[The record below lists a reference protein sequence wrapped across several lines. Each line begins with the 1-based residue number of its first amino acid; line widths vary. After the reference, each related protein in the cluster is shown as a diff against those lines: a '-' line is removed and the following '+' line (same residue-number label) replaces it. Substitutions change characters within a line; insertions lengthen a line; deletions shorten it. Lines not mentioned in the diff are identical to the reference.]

1 MKGTEKEM
9 KSFLII
15 GMGHFGHHL
24 CSSLAKMDC
33 EIMIV
38 DKDENTIEDMLPY
51 VVSAKIGD
59 CTKIEVLETFDIPS
73 FDTCFVCMGENF
85 QNSLE
90 ITSLLKECGA
100 KRVISKADRDI
111 QEKFLLRNGADAV
124 IYPEKNM
131 AERFAVRESSEH
143 IFDYI
148 NLGSEYSI
156 YEIDMLDRWVGKT
169 VHELNFRVKYNLSVL
184 ATKKNGTIQ
193 PVITGKR
200 RFEQGDHLLV
210 LGREEDVRK
219 VTGKE

>member
-1 MKGTEKEM
+1 M

-15 GMGHFGHHL
+15 GMGQFGHHL
-24 CSSLAKMDC
+24 CKSLARMDC

-38 DKDENTIEDMLPY
+38 DEREEAIEDMLPY

-59 CTKIEVLETFDIPS
+59 CTNIEVLRTFDIPS
-73 FDTCFVCMGENF
+73 FDTCFVCIGENF

-156 YEIDMLDRWVGKT
+156 YEIDVLDRWVGKT
-169 VHELNFRVKYNLSVL
+169 VRELNFRVKYNLAVL
-184 ATKKNGTIQ
+184 ATKKNGVVT
-193 PVITGKR
+193 PVISGER
-200 RFEQGDHLLV
+200 HFEKDEHLLV
-210 LGREEDVRK
+210 LGKEEDVRK
-219 VTGKE
+219 ITK

>member
-1 MKGTEKEM
+1 M

-24 CSSLAKMDC
+24 CQSLARMDC

-38 DKDENTIEDMLPY
+38 DEREEAVEDMLPY

-59 CTKIEVLETFDIPS
+59 CTNIEVLKTFDIPS
-73 FDTCFVCMGENF
+73 FDTCFVCIGENF

-100 KRVISKADRDI
+100 KKVISKADRDI

-148 NLGSEYSI
+148 NLGSDYSI
-156 YEIDMLDRWVGKT
+156 YEIDMLERWVGKT
-169 VHELNFRVKYNLSVL
+169 VKELNFRVKYNLAVL
-184 ATKKNGTIQ
+184 ATKKNDEVT
-193 PVITGKR
+193 PVISGER
-200 RFEQGDHLLV
+200 RFEKDEHLLV
-210 LGREEDVRK
+210 LGKEEDVRK
-219 VTGKE
+219 VTK

>member
-1 MKGTEKEM
+1 
-9 KSFLII
+9 
-15 GMGHFGHHL
+15 
-24 CSSLAKMDC
+24 MDC

-38 DKDENTIEDMLPY
+38 DKEEEALEDMLPY

-59 CTKIEVLETFDIPS
+59 CTNIEVLKTFDIPS

-100 KRVISKADRDI
+100 KKVISKADRDI

-148 NLGSEYSI
+148 NLGSDYSI
-156 YEIDMLDRWVGKT
+156 FEIDLLDRWVGKT
-169 VHELNFRVKYNLSVL
+169 VKELNFRVKYNLAVL
-184 ATKKNGTIQ
+184 ATKKGDHVT
-193 PVITGKR
+193 PVIS
-200 RFEQGDHLLV
+200 GDSVFNEGEHLLV
-210 LGREEDVRK
+210 LGKEEDVRK
-219 VTGKE
+219 LTK

>member
-1 MKGTEKEM
+1 M

-24 CSSLAKMDC
+24 CQSLARMDC

-38 DKDENTIEDMLPY
+38 DEREEAVEDMLPY

-59 CTKIEVLETFDIPS
+59 CTNIEVLKTFDIPS
-73 FDTCFVCMGENF
+73 FDTCFVCIGENF

-100 KRVISKADRDI
+100 KKVISKADRDI

-148 NLGSEYSI
+148 NLGSDYSI
-156 YEIDMLDRWVGKT
+156 YEIDVLDRWVGKT
-169 VHELNFRVKYNLSVL
+169 VKELNFRVKYNLAVL
-184 ATKKNGTIQ
+184 ATKKNDEVT
-193 PVITGKR
+193 PVISGER
-200 RFEQGDHLLV
+200 RFERDEHLLV
-210 LGREEDVRK
+210 LGKEEDVRK
-219 VTGKE
+219 VTK

>member
-1 MKGTEKEM
+1 M

-24 CSSLAKMDC
+24 CRSLAEDDC

-38 DKDENTIEDMLPY
+38 DKDEAAIEDMLPY

-59 CTKIEVLETFDIPS
+59 CTNIEVLKTFDIPS
-73 FDTCFVCMGENF
+73 FDTCFVCIGENF

-90 ITSLLKECGA
+90 ITSQLKECGA

-111 QEKFLLRNGADAV
+111 QEKFLLRNGADEV

-131 AERFAVRESSEH
+131 AERYAVKESSEH

-148 NLGSEYSI
+148 DLGSDYSI
-156 YEIDMLDRWVGKT
+156 FEIDVLDRWVGKT
-169 VHELNFRVKYNLSVL
+169 VRELNFRVKYNLVVL
-184 ATKKNGTIQ
+184 ATKKNGEVK
-193 PVITGKR
+193 PVITGER
-200 RFEQGDHLLV
+200 RFEKDEHLLV
-210 LGREEDVRK
+210 LGKEEDVRK
-219 VTGKE
+219 LTK

>member
-1 MKGTEKEM
+1 M

-24 CSSLAKMDC
+24 CRSLAKMDC
-33 EIMIV
+33 EIMIA
-38 DKDENTIEDMLPY
+38 DKEEDALEDMLPY

-59 CTKIEVLETFDIPS
+59 CTNIEVLKTFDIPS

-100 KRVISKADRDI
+100 KKVISKADRDI

-148 NLGSEYSI
+148 NLGSDYSI
-156 YEIDMLDRWVGKT
+156 FEIDMLDRWIGKT
-169 VHELNFRVKYNLSVL
+169 VKELNFRVKYNLAVL
-184 ATKKNGTIQ
+184 ATKKGDHVT
-193 PVITGKR
+193 PVIS
-200 RFEQGDHLLV
+200 GDSVFNEGEHLLV
-210 LGREEDVRK
+210 LGKEEDVRK
-219 VTGKE
+219 LTK

>member
-1 MKGTEKEM
+1 MITM

-24 CSSLAKMDC
+24 CRSLAETDC

-38 DKDENTIEDMLPY
+38 DKDETRIEDMLPY

-59 CTKIEVLETFDIPS
+59 CTNIDVLKSFDIPS

-90 ITSLLKECGA
+90 ITSLLKDCGA
-100 KRVISKADRDI
+100 KRVVSKADKDI

-124 IYPEKNM
+124 IYPSKNM
-131 AERFAVRESSEH
+131 AQRYAIRESSEH

-148 NLGSEYSI
+148 SLDSEYSI
-156 YEIDMLDRWVGKT
+156 YEIDMLDKWVGKS
-169 VHELNFRVKYNLSVL
+169 VKDLNFRVKYNLAVL
-184 ATKKNGTIQ
+184 ATKKGTKIN
-193 PVITGKR
+193 PVITADR
-200 RFEQGDHLLV
+200 VFEKDEHLLV
-210 LGREEDVRK
+210 LGTYDDVKK
-219 VTGKE
+219 VTK